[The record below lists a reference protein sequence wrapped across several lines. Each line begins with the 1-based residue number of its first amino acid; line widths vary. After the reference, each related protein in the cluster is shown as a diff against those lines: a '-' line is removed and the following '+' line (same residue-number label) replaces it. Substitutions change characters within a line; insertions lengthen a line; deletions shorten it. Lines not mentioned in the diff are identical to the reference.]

1 MIDVY
6 LSTNEYRLTL
16 KDELGVVVTGA
27 VVTLTLLNGIAPS
40 SPAVTGAAWPVTVTG
55 EGAGVYLWTRPPA
68 VALVPGKTYLAVS
81 NATFAGVTAHNEV
94 KVICQRDST

>member
-6 LSTNEYRLTL
+6 LSTNEYRQTL
-16 KDELGVVVTGA
+16 RDDVGVVVTGA
-27 VVTLTLLNGIAPS
+27 VVSITLLNGIAPS
-40 SPAVTGAAWPVTVTG
+40 SPVVTGAAWPVTLAE

-68 VALVPGKTYLAVS
+68 VALVPGKTYLAVT
-81 NATFAGVTAHNEV
+81 NATKLGVTAHNEV